1 MSPHQTIAVAI
12 RLFAIWL
19 AVYLLRTA
27 PEFFLQAQEDGEQLA
42 LVIPVGISILSVLLL
57 AILWLFPRS
66 IAKGLLSG
74 SGEPTAS
81 SYSPDR
87 WFAVGCSL
95 LGLWLMTQAIPG
107 LLRYLIIYFL
117 SRRMG
122 PDTFLISSNWH
133 AGAIYYLIECSIG
146 MWLFFCNNSLRR
158 FFVRLQNTD

>member
-74 SGEPTAS
+74 SGEP
-81 SYSPDR
+81 
-87 WFAVGCSL
+87 
-95 LGLWLMTQAIPG
+95 
-107 LLRYLIIYFL
+107 
-117 SRRMG
+117 
-122 PDTFLISSNWH
+122 
-133 AGAIYYLIECSIG
+133 
-146 MWLFFCNNSLRR
+146 
-158 FFVRLQNTD
+158 